1 MRLPSLR
8 RIFFRDMGRKL
19 LALALAFALWWT
31 VRDSITVEQSLDLRV
46 VEAPAGQEGAGGL
59 LVVDVPEGWVL
70 VEPAPGENVRLQL
83 RGPRNDVEAF
93 LPSARATYRPAV
105 DPARQEITR
114 QEDALDLAWARSD
127 LAEFLLRGV
136 PRDARTFP
144 VRLEQLVS
152 LTLPLR
158 PEHLPILG
166 LPAEEYRLLPAEV
179 RFLEVNTVTLRG
191 PATAME
197 RLQRQIEASDRG
209 SPPPAILEPLILTGT
224 ERGDLRVARRLHP
237 ELARQRITMEPPEV
251 RVLVPIRLR
260 EPQRVEFELTQERL
274 AALGDPVGGEWEVA
288 PFSQRWVAELRQ
300 EPGLTLVFDEAWI
313 RDHLIFY
320 VNLSQITSL
329 QQSTWQ
335 LPVEWDF
342 WGAVDQE
349 QWEALTRA
357 LRVHPLDPEGGT
369 VEVRRKEQP

>member
-1 MRLPSLR
+1 MRLPSLHR
-8 RIFFRDMGRKL
+8 LLFRDPGRKL

-31 VRDSITVEQSLDLRV
+31 VRDSITVEQDLDLRV
-46 VEAPAGQEGAGGL
+46 VEAPAGRESGGGL

-70 VEPAPGENVRLQL
+70 VEPAPGETVRLQL

-93 LPSARATYRPAV
+93 LSAARAVYRPAV
-105 DPARQEITR
+105 DAARQEITR
-114 QEDALDLAWARSD
+114 QEDALDLTWSRAD
-127 LAEFLLRGV
+127 MAEFLLRNV
-136 PRDARTFP
+136 PREGRTFS
-144 VRLEQLVS
+144 VRLEQLAS
-152 LTLPLR
+152 RTLALR
-158 PEHLPILG
+158 PEHLRVRG
-166 LPAEEYRLLPAEV
+166 QPAEEYRLLPQELL
-179 RFLEVNTVTLRG
+179 FPEVNTVTLRG
-191 PATAME
+191 PAMAME
-197 RLQRQIEASDRG
+197 RLRRQIEAAERG
-209 SPPPAILEPLILTGT
+209 SPPPAILEPLELTGS
-224 ERGDLRVARRLHP
+224 ELENLRLTRRLHP

-251 RVLVPIRLR
+251 RVVLPVRFR
-260 EPQRVEFELTQERL
+260 DPQRVEFEVTPERL
-274 AALGDPVGGEWEVA
+274 ATLGDPVGGDWEVA
-288 PFSQRWVAELRQ
+288 PFTQRWVAELRQ

-349 QWEALTRA
+349 QWERLTRA